1 MLFFKQLTEKDAKAE
16 QRGPKTKKKAGSLSE
31 LDSLCGTLIVWFS
44 LHTQEPTH
52 FWGSHVQNHTCR
64 CNMPPQQNWSW
75 AKVTSFRKPKVPLHD
90 ANKSFLGNRHV
101 GWSTEMVLQSRS
113 VFFFFGR
120 IEGGARQKAPPSL
133 ENGRLCNTA
142 SLSHRKVRLTF
153 QKSASA
159 APGPHKDDTSPPLQS
174 HASDPFYTH
183 TQLSKNTR
191 QFFRHNGTEAH
202 CAAKGQQPPVPAVFN
217 RNSMLLKFFYVQ
229 PRFRKKE
236 KEKKKEKAYFN
247 MTLLLFNLTA
257 INSNASH
264 RLMQAFFHIAVKETE
279 EKKQRL
285 KVHQV
290 AGLSEVAAGRL

>member
-1 MLFFKQLTEKDAKAE
+1 MQTKASLETDMWVEALKWYFKA
-16 QRGPKTKKKAGSLSE
+16 
-31 LDSLCGTLIVWFS
+31 
-44 LHTQEPTH
+44 
-52 FWGSHVQNHTCR
+52 
-64 CNMPPQQNWSW
+64 
-75 AKVTSFRKPKVPLHD
+75 
-90 ANKSFLGNRHV
+90 
-101 GWSTEMVLQSRS
+101 
-113 VFFFFGR
+113 VFFFFFGM

-159 APGPHKDDTSPPLQS
+159 APGPHRDDTSPPLQS

-229 PRFRKKE
+229 PRFKKRKK
-236 KEKKKEKAYFN
+236 KKRKG
-247 MTLLLFNLTA
+247 LFQHDF
-257 INSNASH
+257 IVV
-264 RLMQAFFHIAVKETE
+264 QPDCY
-279 EKKQRL
+279 
-285 KVHQV
+285 
-290 AGLSEVAAGRL
+290 